1 MEGGWLVGNGGELL
15 AGTGGGGAGGLES
28 IYRLRRRRAFA
39 ITLDKKIFFVMQ
51 HAGIE
56 LGPHRY
62 DATLHSLVI
71 SGVVLSL
78 VHCVMPMTLSCWL
91 HVPQL

>member
-15 AGTGGGGAGGLES
+15 AGTGGGGAGGLAS

-39 ITLDKKIFFVMQ
+39 ITLDKKNFFVMQ

-62 DATLHSLVI
+62 DATLLTSTLCYTRWSFLGWFFRWCI
-71 SGVVLSL
+71 VL
-78 VHCVMPMTLSCWL
+78 CR
-91 HVPQL
+91 